1 MVAGLAEKVEPIAD
15 GEKIRMEVLE
25 GADHF
30 FRDLYS
36 EDIADM
42 VAESLEQ

>member
-1 MVAGLAEKVEPIAD
+1 
-15 GEKIRMEVLE
+15 MEILE

-42 VAESLEQ
+42 IAESLEQ